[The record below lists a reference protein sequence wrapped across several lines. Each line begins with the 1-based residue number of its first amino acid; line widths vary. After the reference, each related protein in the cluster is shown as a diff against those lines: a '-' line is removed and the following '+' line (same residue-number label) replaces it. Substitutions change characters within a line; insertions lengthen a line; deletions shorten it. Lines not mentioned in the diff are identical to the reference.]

1 MVDDPEAHA
10 LNLTPRSS
18 RRQADRTSFRD
29 IVMATRETVID
40 AMAYELPVNVIEQTF
55 PDFIESREDL
65 RTSQFIKPASSLK

>member
-55 PDFIESREDL
+55 P
-65 RTSQFIKPASSLK
+65 TS

>member
-1 MVDDPEAHA
+1 
-10 LNLTPRSS
+10 
-18 RRQADRTSFRD
+18 
-29 IVMATRETVID
+29 MATRETVID